1 MTPETNMELYCG
13 DSLAIMREMPD
24 ACVDLV
30 VTDPPYEVSVTSGGG
45 TINNIKKL
53 KRTLEPVQGIDK
65 GYDIEAY
72 GAEFLRVLKE
82 PNIYIWCSKAQLVR
96 TMDFYVTRH
105 KCKFEVLVWA
115 KTNALPTY
123 SNKYISDKE
132 YCLYFYRG
140 KGKTA
145 PHSYEDAKT
154 VYIAP
159 INHADKKKYGHP
171 TIKPLLLTERMIR
184 NSSRPGQIVLD
195 AFMGSGTTGV
205 ACKRNG
211 RRFIGI
217 ELNRSYYDIAVGR
230 IRGEDI

>member
-1 MTPETNMELYCG
+1 M
-13 DSLAIMREMPD
+13 
-24 ACVDLV
+24 
-30 VTDPPYEVSVTSGGG
+30 
-45 TINNIKKL
+45 
-53 KRTLEPVQGIDK
+53 
-65 GYDIEAY
+65 
-72 GAEFLRVLKE
+72 
-82 PNIYIWCSKAQLVR
+82 
-96 TMDFYVTRH
+96 
-105 KCKFEVLVWA
+105 
-115 KTNALPTY
+115 
-123 SNKYISDKE
+123 
-132 YCLYFYRG
+132 
-140 KGKTA
+140 
-145 PHSYEDAKT
+145 
-154 VYIAP
+154 YIAP